1 MNPIEVSG
9 LSKSFDDFVAV
20 DRLSFTVNP
29 GDIYGF
35 LGPNGAGKS
44 TTIRMLLGLIRP
56 SAGSI
61 RFFGQEV
68 KVGEVQYL
76 KRIGAIVEKPD
87 FYKYLSAR
95 NNLKIFGTMSDA
107 DTSSKNIDRVIE
119 LVGLAGRDKDP
130 VKNYSHGMKQRLGL
144 AQALLHDPELVI
156 LDEPTTGLDPQGI
169 VDLRN
174 LTLQLRSLGKTVFM
188 SSHILSEVELIA
200 TRMVIISKGRAV
212 AEGSVQE
219 LLDADDLL
227 VRFSFNDIRKA
238 QEVIDQSVWKSFL
251 TEGDHHDL
259 IFRLRSQEVESLNA
273 WLCET
278 GCAPVGINSKRKLED
293 FFMKLTR

>member
-1 MNPIEVSG
+1 MIPVEAVN
-9 LSKSFDDFVAV
+9 LSKSFGDFKAV
-20 DRLSFTVNP
+20 EQLSFSVHS

-56 SAGSI
+56 TAGEI
-61 RFFGQEV
+61 RFFGQSISSGQV
-68 KVGEVQYL
+68 DYL
-76 KRIGAIVEKPD
+76 KRVGAIVEKPD

-95 NNLKIFGTMSDA
+95 SNLKILGTMSGA
-107 DTSSKNIDRVIE
+107 DVSSVQLDRVIE
-119 LVGLAGRDKDP
+119 LVGLTGRDKEP

-144 AQALLHDPELVI
+144 AQALLHDPELII

-174 LTLQLRSLGKTVFM
+174 LTLQLSASGKTVFM

-200 TRMVIISKGRAV
+200 SRMVIISKGRAV
-212 AEGSVQE
+212 AEGKVNE
-219 LLDADDLL
+219 LLDSNDLL

-238 QEVIDQSVWKSFL
+238 IALVYQSEWKSSF
-251 TEGDHHDL
+251 TETLDSEVV
-259 IFRLRSQEVESLNA
+259 FRLNRNEVEKLNT
-273 WLCET
+273 WFCSVD
-278 GCAPVGINSKRKLED
+278 CAPSGINAKRKLED
-293 FFMKLTR
+293 YFMKLTR

>member
-9 LSKSFDDFVAV
+9 LGKTFGDFVAV
-20 DRLSFTVNP
+20 DQLSFSVNP

-56 SAGSI
+56 SSGDI
-61 RFFGQEV
+61 RFFGQSV
-68 KVGEVQYL
+68 RSGQVDYL
-76 KRIGAIVEKPD
+76 KRVGAIVEKPD
-87 FYKYLSAR
+87 FYKYLTAR
-95 NNLKIFGTMSDA
+95 SNLKIFGAMSGA
-107 DTSSKNIDRVIE
+107 DTSSGNIDRVIE
-119 LVGLAGRDKDP
+119 LVGLVGRDKDP

-169 VDLRN
+169 IDLRN
-174 LTLQLRSLGKTVFM
+174 LTVQLRAMGKTVFM

-200 TRMVIISKGRAV
+200 TRMVIISKGRSV

-227 VRFSFNDIRKA
+227 VRFTFTDIRKA
-238 QEVIDQSVWKSFL
+238 QFITEQSQWKSFW
-251 TEGDHHDL
+251 TETVGDDL
-259 IFRLRSQEVESLNA
+259 IFRLRSNEIESLNA
-273 WLCET
+273 WLCGA
-278 GCAPVGINSKRKLED
+278 GCTPIGINSKRKLED